1 MRHPLQHGAPLWSAA
16 RLAYLAL
23 LAAYWLWNL
32 AHLAA
37 DLKGLAEVSCC
48 RRLGRATGISAD
60 GHADRR
66 R

>member
-1 MRHPLQHGAPLWSAA
+1 MNPGRGPQVAIVRHPLQHGGPLWSAA

-37 DLKGLAEVSCC
+37 DLKGLAEV
-48 RRLGRATGISAD
+48 G
-60 GHADRR
+60 
-66 R
+66 